1 MRDLSRVR
9 HEGNTE
15 LSLKLALRSLVY
27 VSNHT
32 LKRALLLPPP
42 ILGSWR
48 LRAHHEMELLLAL
61 QVQAYT
67 LYH

>member
-32 LKRALLLPPP
+32 LMRALLLPPP
-42 ILGSWR
+42 HPGF
-48 LRAHHEMELLLAL
+48 LAF
-61 QVQAYT
+61 T
-67 LYH
+67 RTS